1 MLFTLIVLFHLRI
14 LKAIL
19 AEMVVHTGRAKENIE
34 ITTDDQNKIV
44 GYYLGDWGLNGPFL
58 LCPPHSHFLSRFS
71 ALLVFKLFS

>member
-19 AEMVVHTGRAKENIE
+19 AEMVVHMGRAKENIE

-44 GYYLGDWGLNGPFL
+44 
-58 LCPPHSHFLSRFS
+58 
-71 ALLVFKLFS
+71 